1 MSLRRARAALLLLA
15 AAACSD
21 STGPINRP
29 PADLNILR
37 FAAGAPPL
45 LSNSVTFT
53 ACEGTQAEG
62 ALYYDDGS
70 GGQGRRFARLRLDDQ
85 SLFLRPDGTPFAP
98 GDCVDITM
106 AVVDPGSGELLLEL
120 QPTGLQFRATEP
132 AELEM
137 EYREAEGV
145 TPAIEAELGIWRQES
160 PGDSFVRIG
169 TVVIEDLDEVEAEL
183 TGFSRYAL
191 AY

>member
-1 MSLRRARAALLLLA
+1 
-15 AAACSD
+15 
-21 STGPINRP
+21 
-29 PADLNILR
+29 
-37 FAAGAPPL
+37 
-45 LSNSVTFT
+45 
-53 ACEGTQAEG
+53 
-62 ALYYDDGS
+62 
-70 GGQGRRFARLRLDDQ
+70 
-85 SLFLRPDGTPFAP
+85 
-98 GDCVDITM
+98 M

-145 TPAIEAELGIWRQES
+145 TAVIEAELGIWRQES
-160 PGDSFVRIG
+160 PGDPFVRIG

>member
-1 MSLRRARAALLLLA
+1 
-15 AAACSD
+15 
-21 STGPINRP
+21 
-29 PADLNILR
+29 
-37 FAAGAPPL
+37 
-45 LSNSVTFT
+45 
-53 ACEGTQAEG
+53 
-62 ALYYDDGS
+62 
-70 GGQGRRFARLRLDDQ
+70 
-85 SLFLRPDGTPFAP
+85 
-98 GDCVDITM
+98 M

-132 AELEM
+132 AELDM